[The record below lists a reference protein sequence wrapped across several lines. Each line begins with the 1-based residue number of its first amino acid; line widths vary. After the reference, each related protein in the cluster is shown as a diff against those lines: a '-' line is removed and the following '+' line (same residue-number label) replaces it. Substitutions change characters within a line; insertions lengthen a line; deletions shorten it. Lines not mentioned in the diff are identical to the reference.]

1 MGKLLPTKFSDME
14 AWLDWASCG
23 IERSGEK
30 GSDNVKNN
38 T

>member
-1 MGKLLPTKFSDME
+1 MGNCYLKKFSDME